1 MTSQKV
7 GHISLVGRPN
17 AGKSTLLN
25 ALVGQKIAGVSAKP
39 QTTRNKILGI
49 CNYNHTQMLFFDT
62 PGMHRLQNAATMN
75 SLMNKEAFS
84 VVNDSDIIIYL
95 IDIKRGMQTLDEDF
109 IQSILLKSQCPVLFC
124 LSKADRVKKH
134 ELAVH
139 KKQVQ
144 ESLADLVGEVNSD
157 SQRALDT
164 EVLCISAK
172 DRKMLVPL
180 LDKVED
186 MLPDGAWIYPD
197 DDLTDRPQRFIAGEL
212 IREKVFRL
220 LGEEIP
226 YQTAV
231 RIDNMSFEPKQVAIM
246 ASIIVARNSH
256 KGMVIGKRGAKIK
269 EIGIQSRQEL
279 ENLLAQKVFLDLQVK
294 VDTGWINDRQL
305 IAEYSS
311 LEYS

>member
-1 MTSQKV
+1 
-7 GHISLVGRPN
+7 
-17 AGKSTLLN
+17 
-25 ALVGQKIAGVSAKP
+25 
-39 QTTRNKILGI
+39 
-49 CNYNHTQMLFFDT
+49 MLFFDT